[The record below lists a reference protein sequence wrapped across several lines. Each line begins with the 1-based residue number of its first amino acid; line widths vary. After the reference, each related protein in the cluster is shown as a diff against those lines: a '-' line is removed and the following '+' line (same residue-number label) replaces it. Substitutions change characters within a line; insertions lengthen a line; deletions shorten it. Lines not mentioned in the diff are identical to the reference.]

1 MKINWKLRL
10 QNKATLTA
18 LVMALVALV
27 YQVLGVCGVVPR
39 VSQDQV
45 TTIISMVINILCL
58 LGIVVDPT
66 TAGVGDSAR
75 AMSYDEPRKEGWGW
89 QYRLRT
95 SFLRRRLC

>member
-45 TTIISMVINILCL
+45 TTIISMVINVLCL

-66 TAGVGDSAR
+66 TAGVGDSTQAL
-75 AMSYDEPRKEGWGW
+75 SYDTPRAE
-89 QYRLRT
+89 QIDRT
-95 SFLRRRLC
+95 YKK

>member
-1 MKINWKLRL
+1 MNINWKLRL
-10 QNKATLTA
+10 QNKTTLAA

-39 VSQDQV
+39 VTQDQV
-45 TTIISMVINILCL
+45 TTIISMVINVLCL

-75 AMSYDEPRKEGWGW
+75 AMSYDEPRKEG
-89 QYRLRT
+89 
-95 SFLRRRLC
+95 

>member
-1 MKINWKLRL
+1 MNINWKLRL
-10 QNKATLTA
+10 QNKATLTS

-75 AMSYDEPRKEGWGW
+75 ALTYEKPRKEG
-89 QYRLRT
+89 
-95 SFLRRRLC
+95 

>member
-18 LVMALVALV
+18 LVMALVCLV

-39 VSQDQV
+39 AAQDQV
-45 TTIISMVINILCL
+45 ATIISMVINILCL

-66 TAGVGDSAR
+66 TAGIGDSAR
-75 AMSYDEPRKEGWGW
+75 AMSYDEPRKEG
-89 QYRLRT
+89 
-95 SFLRRRLC
+95 

>member
-1 MKINWKLRL
+1 MKTSDGGMHMKINWKLRL
-10 QNKATLTA
+10 QNKATLTT

-66 TAGVGDSAR
+66 TAGVSDSVL
-75 AMSYDEPRKEGWGW
+75 AMSYDEPKK
-89 QYRLRT
+89 Y
-95 SFLRRRLC
+95 

>member
-1 MKINWKLRL
+1 MNINWKLRL

-27 YQVLGVCGVVPR
+27 YQALGVCGVVPR
-39 VSQDQV
+39 VAQDQV
-45 TTIISMVINILCL
+45 TTIISMVINLLCL

-75 AMSYDEPRKEGWGW
+75 VLSYEKPRKEG
-89 QYRLRT
+89 
-95 SFLRRRLC
+95 

>member
-18 LVMALVALV
+18 LVMALV

-39 VSQDQV
+39 VTQDQI
-45 TTIISMVINILCL
+45 TTIISMVINVLCL

-66 TAGVGDSAR
+66 TAGVGDSLR
-75 AMSYDEPRKEGWGW
+75 AMSYDKPRAD
-89 QYRLRT
+89 
-95 SFLRRRLC
+95 S

>member
-18 LVMALVALV
+18 LIMALVALV
-27 YQVLGVCGVVPR
+27 YQLLGVFGVVPR

-66 TAGVGDSAR
+66 TAGVSDSVR
-75 AMSYDEPRKEGWGW
+75 AMSYDEPKK
-89 QYRLRT
+89 Y
-95 SFLRRRLC
+95 

>member
-1 MKINWKLRL
+1 MNINWKLRL

-27 YQVLGVCGVVPR
+27 YQVLGVFGIVPR

-45 TTIISMVINILCL
+45 TTIISMAINILCL

-75 AMSYDEPRKEGWGW
+75 AMSYDEPRKEG
-89 QYRLRT
+89 
-95 SFLRRRLC
+95 